1 MRRFFQGTRGRLT
14 ITHAVVL
21 TAALLI
27 ADVALY
33 FIVLQVEQNA
43 ADNLL
48 RAQASTIAAGI
59 EDVNGQVTFGG
70 GDLPNETQQGVPVE
84 AAIVSVG
91 GPPKL
96 QTPTQSIR
104 PDDLARIVAAARQAG
119 APVLSDVTDA
129 HGAARRVFAE
139 PLLTAQSNPVLVV
152 SRSMGE
158 VLASMATVKLL
169 LVLLTALVVV
179 TASLLAYRQTG
190 RVLEPVRSIA
200 SMARSISEHDLHR
213 RVDISVPPDEL
224 GELVATFNAMLARL
238 DDSFEGL
245 RRFTAD
251 ASHELRTPLALMR
264 TELDGALARTREPAE
279 YRRVLEE
286 MHQEVERM
294 SRLVDRLLMLARF
307 DAGAL
312 RPAIA
317 PVDVA
322 DTLFEAAARWR
333 AEAERKAIRIE
344 VDAPDSGHAG
354 ADPDLLRRVLD
365 NLLDNA
371 VRHTP
376 AGGKVNLAAQPEGD
390 GWRLDVHDGGPGVPA
405 EARPLLFQRFARPD
419 GPRERSNGGAGLGL
433 ALSQAI
439 AEAHGG
445 SLVLVENG
453 ASGALFRLSLPGAR
467 ANLGA
472 V

>member
-1 MRRFFQGTRGRLT
+1 MLKRIFQGTRGRLT

-33 FIVLQVEQNA
+33 LIVLQVEQGA

-59 EDVNGQVTFGG
+59 EDINGQVTFGG

-84 AAIVSVG
+84 AAIVSVS
-91 GPPKL
+91 GPTQL

-119 APVLSDVTDA
+119 APILFDVIDV
-129 HGAARRVFAE
+129 HGVARRVFTE
-139 PLLTAQSNPVLVV
+139 PLVTSQSHPVLVV

-158 VLASMATVKLL
+158 VLASMATIRLL

-179 TASLLAYRQTG
+179 TATLLAYRQTG

-264 TELDGALARTREPAE
+264 TELDGALARKREPAE
-279 YRRVLEE
+279 YRRVLLEVQ
-286 MHQEVERM
+286 QEVERM

-317 PVDVA
+317 SVDVA
-322 DTLFEAAARWR
+322 DMLYEAAARWR
-333 AEAERKAIRIE
+333 SEAHRKSVRIE
-344 VDAPDSGHAG
+344 VKAPETGHAN

-376 AGGKVNLAAQPEGD
+376 EGGTVRIAAEPEGD

-419 GPRERSNGGAGLGL
+419 GPRERRNGGAGLGL

-453 ASGALFRLSLPGAR
+453 SFGALFRLSLPGR
-467 ANLGA
+467 I
-472 V
+472 

>member
-1 MRRFFQGTRGRLT
+1 MLRRFFQGTRGRLT
-14 ITHAVVL
+14 ITHTVVL
-21 TAALLI
+21 TVALLI

-33 FIVLQVEQNA
+33 FIVLQVEQGA

-48 RAQASTIAAGI
+48 RAQASTISAGI

-84 AAIVSVG
+84 AAIVSVS
-91 GPPKL
+91 GPTQL

-104 PDDLARIVAAARQAG
+104 PQDLARIVAAARQAG
-119 APVLSDVTDA
+119 TPVMFDVTDV

-139 PLLTAQSNPVLVV
+139 TLVTGQSQGPVLIV
-152 SRSMGE
+152 SRGMGE
-158 VLASMATVKLL
+158 VLASMATVRLL

-179 TASLLAYRQTG
+179 TATVLAYRQTG

-200 SMARSISEHDLHR
+200 AMARSISEHDLHR
-213 RVDISVPPDEL
+213 RVDIAVPPDEL

-279 YRRVLEE
+279 YRRVLKE
-286 MHQEVERM
+286 MHEEVERM
-294 SRLVDRLLMLARF
+294 TRLVDRLLMLARF

-317 PVDVA
+317 SVDVA

-333 AEAERKAIRIE
+333 PEAERKAVRIE
-344 VDAPDSGHAG
+344 VDAPESGHAS

-376 AGGKVNLAAQPEGD
+376 EGGEVHLAAQPEGD
-390 GWRLDVHDGGPGVPA
+390 GWRLDVNDGGPGVPA

-419 GPRERSNGGAGLGL
+419 SVRERSNGGAGLGL

-445 SLVLVENG
+445 SLALVENG
-453 ASGALFRLSLPGAR
+453 ASGALFRLSLPGK
-467 ANLGA
+467 

>member
-1 MRRFFQGTRGRLT
+1 VLQRFFQGTRGRLT

-33 FIVLQVEQNA
+33 FIVLQVEQAA

-59 EDVNGQVTFGG
+59 EDINGQVTFGG

-84 AAIVSVG
+84 AAIVSVS
-91 GPPKL
+91 GPTQL

-104 PDDLARIVAAARQAG
+104 PGDLARIVAAARTAG
-119 APVLSDVTDA
+119 APVLFDVTDV

-139 PLLTAQSNPVLVV
+139 PLVTSQSHPVLVV

-158 VLASMATVKLL
+158 VLASMATVRLL
-169 LVLLTALVVV
+169 LVVLTALVVV
-179 TASLLAYRQTG
+179 TATVLAYRQTG

-213 RVDISVPPDEL
+213 RVDIKVPPDEL

-264 TELDGALARTREPAE
+264 TELDGALARKREPEE
-279 YRRVLEE
+279 YRRVLVE

-312 RPAIA
+312 RPAFA
-317 PVDVA
+317 SVDVA
-322 DTLFEAAARWR
+322 DTLYETAARWR
-333 AEAERKAIRIE
+333 PEAGRKSVRIE
-344 VDAPDSGHAG
+344 VDAPETGTAN

-376 AGGKVNLAAQPEGD
+376 EGGEVRIAAQRDGN

-419 GPRERSNGGAGLGL
+419 GPRERINGGAGLGL
-433 ALSQAI
+433 ARSQAI

-453 ASGALFRLSLPGAR
+453 AAGALFRVTIPGP
-467 ANLGA
+467 

>member
-1 MRRFFQGTRGRLT
+1 MRFFQGTRGRLT
-14 ITHAVVL
+14 LTHAAVL
-21 TAALLI
+21 TVALLI
-27 ADVALY
+27 ADFALY
-33 FIVLQVEQNA
+33 FIVLQVEQKA
-43 ADNLL
+43 ADDLL

-59 EDVNGQVTFGG
+59 EDINGQVTFGG
-70 GDLPNETQQGVPVE
+70 GDLPNETHQGVPVE
-84 AAIVSVG
+84 AAIVSVS
-91 GPPKL
+91 GPTQL

-104 PDDLARIVAAARQAG
+104 PQDLSRIVAAARRTG
-119 APVLSDVTDA
+119 APVLFDVTDV
-129 HGAARRVFAE
+129 HGAARRVLAE
-139 PLLTAQSNPVLVV
+139 PLVTGQSNPVLVV

-169 LVLLTALVVV
+169 LVLLTALVVL
-179 TASLLAYRQTG
+179 TATALAYRQTG
-190 RVLEPVRSIA
+190 RALEPVRSIA

-213 RVDISVPPDEL
+213 RVDLAVPPDEL

-264 TELDGALARTREPAE
+264 TELDSALARNREPAE
-279 YRRVLEE
+279 YRRVLLE
-286 MHQEVERM
+286 MQHEVEHMARM
-294 SRLVDRLLMLARF
+294 VDRLLMLARF

-312 RPAIA
+312 HPAITS
-317 PVDVA
+317 VDVA
-322 DTLFEAAARWR
+322 DTLYEAAARWR
-333 AEAERKAIRIE
+333 SEAQKKSVSIE
-344 VDAPDSGHAG
+344 VDAPETGQAK

-376 AGGKVNLAAQPEGD
+376 DGGEVRLKAEPDGG
-390 GWRLDVHDGGPGVPA
+390 GWRLDVHDGGPGVPVD
-405 EARPLLFQRFARPD
+405 ARPLLFQRFARPD
-419 GPRERSNGGAGLGL
+419 GHRQRTNGGAGLGL

-453 ASGALFRLSLPGAR
+453 AAGALFRLTLP
-467 ANLGA
+467 
-472 V
+472 